1 MASTATA
8 VASHPASS
16 ACRSALRDDEQ
27 GVPRSLRLLAA
38 LVEANAIRHADA
50 ASRPAESDLLRA
62 FRGGAAARRAPTVS
76 ITEFLDRVNR
86 FISLESVRH
95 VIRLEGTSY
104 VLAGIYLI
112 RFMRSP
118 AAQEAGIQVEP
129 TTAHRLVAVALFLG
143 AKFGG
148 PDDTLPTRWTFV
160 FEVSS
165 DGAIRA
171 HEIAELEERFLR
183 AVNFRLFVDGEEFDW
198 FCGILEQAP
207 PAPSRSCSGSKRKA
221 EVVEVEGEDERRCV
235 RACLPS
241 PAVVAN

>member
-1 MASTATA
+1 MASAA
-8 VASHPASS
+8 ASDS
-16 ACRSALRDDEQ
+16 APSAGHSALLDDEL
-27 GVPRSLRLLAA
+27 GDPRALRRLAA
-38 LVEANAIRHADA
+38 LVEAESIRYRAV

-62 FRGGAAARRAPTVS
+62 FRGGAAARRTPTVS
-76 ITEFLDRVNR
+76 VTEFLERVQR

-104 VLAGIYLI
+104 VLAGIYLA

-118 AAQEAGIQVEP
+118 AAREAGILVEP

-171 HEIAELEERFLR
+171 REIADLEERFLR
-183 AVNFRLFVDGEEFDW
+183 AVDFRLFVHGEEFDW

-207 PAPSRSCSGSKRKA
+207 PPPPPSRSCGGSKRKA
-221 EVVEVEGEDERRCV
+221 EVVEAEGEDERRCV

-241 PAVVAN
+241 LAVVAN